1 MLDVKLIRKSPELV
15 KEKLLLKGY
24 EFDAHR
30 FNSLDSERL
39 RALQQ
44 IEALQNK
51 RNSQSKLIGKEKR
64 AGGDVTSLLKEIE
77 DLGQD
82 MESIKESFARID
94 QEYQQFLLEI
104 PNLPS
109 DDIVKGRGE
118 EDNIEISSWG
128 DPSDP
133 NEKVKDHVEL
143 TAKGYLDFETA
154 SKITGSRFI
163 VMRGAIARLHRAL
176 IQFMLDFHTNEN
188 GFAEVYVPYIVNS
201 ESLLGTGQLPKF
213 ESDQFKLQDPEGWYL
228 IPTGEVPVTN
238 MYRDTIIDEENLP
251 VKHVSHTPCFRS
263 EAGSYGRDTKGMIRQ
278 HQFEKVELV
287 MLSHPEKSWE
297 ALEELS
303 EAASLILKRLELP
316 FRTMVLCG
324 TDLGFSSAKT
334 IDLEVWLPGQ
344 QRYREISSCSNF
356 LEFQARRLKAR
367 FRNKSD
373 KKISLVHTLNG
384 SGLAVGRTLV
394 AIIENYQ
401 DEEGRIT
408 IPDCLRQYMGGLE
421 SIDLNESA

>member
-1 MLDVKLIRKSPELV
+1 
-15 KEKLLLKGY
+15 
-24 EFDAHR
+24 
-30 FNSLDSERL
+30 
-39 RALQQ
+39 
-44 IEALQNK
+44 
-51 RNSQSKLIGKEKR
+51 
-64 AGGDVTSLLKEIE
+64 
-77 DLGQD
+77 
-82 MESIKESFARID
+82 
-94 QEYQQFLLEI
+94 
-104 PNLPS
+104 
-109 DDIVKGRGE
+109 
-118 EDNIEISSWG
+118 
-128 DPSDP
+128 
-133 NEKVKDHVEL
+133 
-143 TAKGYLDFETA
+143 
-154 SKITGSRFI
+154 
-163 VMRGAIARLHRAL
+163 
-176 IQFMLDFHTNEN
+176 
-188 GFAEVYVPYIVNS
+188 
-201 ESLLGTGQLPKF
+201 
-213 ESDQFKLQDPEGWYL
+213 
-228 IPTGEVPVTN
+228 